1 MAPAD
6 ATPAPRR
13 PTAWDGNMAN
23 TTPTGGP
30 SLTDTGESI
39 AVLIVDDHELVAEA
53 LVLALNEVP
62 DFHVVGRAGT
72 VEEAVEMARIRRPR
86 VVVVDYRLPDG
97 TGANATT
104 RIREENPDLDVV
116 MLTAHA
122 DAKTAAE
129 ALEAGCSGFVP
140 KERQVDDLV
149 RAIRGAVAGEIVVP
163 PELLDGLVSRL
174 RPRRPELGDDL
185 TPREVEVLTMLA
197 EGRSTDQI
205 VQTLM
210 LSTHT
215 VRNHIR
221 SILAKLQAHSRLEAV
236 AVAVRLGI
244 VRAGG
249 AK

>member
-1 MAPAD
+1 MASVGPTQGAGD
-6 ATPAPRR
+6 A
-13 PTAWDGNMAN
+13 
-23 TTPTGGP
+23 
-30 SLTDTGESI
+30 GEDEQI
-39 AVLIVDDHELVAEA
+39 AVLVVDDHELVAEA

-62 DFHVVGRAGT
+62 DFRVVGRAGT
-72 VEEAVEMARIRRPR
+72 VEEAVEMARVRRPR

-97 TGANATT
+97 TGATAAK
-104 RIREENPDLDVV
+104 RLREENPDLDVV

-140 KERQVDDLV
+140 KERQVGDLV
-149 RAIRGAVAGEIVVP
+149 RAIRGAVAGEIIVP

-185 TPREVEVLTMLA
+185 TPREIEVLSMLA
-197 EGRSTDQI
+197 AGLSTEQI
-205 VQTLM
+205 VQELM

-249 AK
+249 TK

>member
-1 MAPAD
+1 MARAQDETKSSKASGRPVEPGDPA
-6 ATPAPRR
+6 ATS
-13 PTAWDGNMAN
+13 D
-23 TTPTGGP
+23 
-30 SLTDTGESI
+30 I
-39 AVLIVDDHELVAEA
+39 AILVVDDHELVAEA
-53 LVLALNEVP
+53 LVLALSEVP
-62 DFHVVGRAGT
+62 DFRVVGRAGS
-72 VEEAVEMARIRRPR
+72 VEEAIRMARVRRPR

-97 TGANATT
+97 NGAMAAA
-104 RIREENPDLDVV
+104 RLREEHTDLDVV

-140 KERQVDDLV
+140 KEGQVDDLI

-174 RPRRPELGDDL
+174 RPRRPEIGDDL
-185 TPREVEVLTMLA
+185 TPREIEILSMLTA
-197 EGRSTDQI
+197 GHSTEQI
-205 VQTLM
+205 VNDLM

-221 SILAKLQAHSRLEAV
+221 SILSKLQAHSRLEAV

-249 AK
+249 AGDER

>member
-1 MAPAD
+1 
-6 ATPAPRR
+6 
-13 PTAWDGNMAN
+13 MAN

>member
-1 MAPAD
+1 MRPDAPGAGGGAD
-6 ATPAPRR
+6 PEPQQI
-13 PTAWDGNMAN
+13 
-23 TTPTGGP
+23 
-30 SLTDTGESI
+30 S
-39 AVLIVDDHELVAEA
+39 VLIVDDHELVAEA
-53 LVLALNEVP
+53 LVLALSEVS
-62 DFHVVGRAGT
+62 DFKVVGRAGT
-72 VEEAVEMARIRRPR
+72 VAEAIEMARIRRPR

-97 TGANATT
+97 TGAVAAAQL
-104 RIREENPDLDVV
+104 RAEHAEIDVV

-149 RAIRGAVAGEIVVP
+149 RAIRGAVAGEIIVP

-185 TPREVEVLTMLA
+185 TPREVEILSMLA
-197 EGRSTDQI
+197 AGHSTEQI
-205 VQTLM
+205 VQDLM

-221 SILAKLQAHSRLEAV
+221 SVLSKLQAHSRLEAV

-249 AK
+249 AR